1 MKIAWMMLAAMAI
14 AGMAWDFVHPY
25 DHIDLPNWQFLW
37 WAGSSLALRTFPMAM
52 AALAAYWTW
61 FGRRG
66 RRPWC
71 RASVALLF
79 LAALAYLTMVHRRLD
94 VVAAYYGLWLWL
106 VIVLMVATLFID
118 VARHLHERWTNH
130 S

>member
-1 MKIAWMMLAAMAI
+1 
-14 AGMAWDFVHPY
+14 
-25 DHIDLPNWQFLW
+25 
-37 WAGSSLALRTFPMAM
+37 MAM

-66 RRPWC
+66 GRPWC